1 MKEAAVQKYLK
12 FGGCR
17 NDNGH
22 LPTVENDSFTSP
34 AASLKQTAKQEKI
47 LLDNKSLT
55 LTTLRLVFF
64 ANNGIP
70 GFFHISFSSGNFAT
84 NNLGNAFL
92 ITVTLCHI
100 MGFEEFSWQ
109 DQMVHSAPR
118 WSYQLF
124 LWTFILMYFPIWQD
138 LPLCSD
144 ISKTWFAFNLL

>member
-64 ANNGIP
+64 ANND
-70 GFFHISFSSGNFAT
+70 ISDFSSGNFAT
-84 NNLGNAFL
+84 KNLGNAFL

-100 MGFEEFSWQ
+100 MGFEEFS
-109 DQMVHSAPR
+109 
-118 WSYQLF
+118 
-124 LWTFILMYFPIWQD
+124 
-138 LPLCSD
+138 
-144 ISKTWFAFNLL
+144 